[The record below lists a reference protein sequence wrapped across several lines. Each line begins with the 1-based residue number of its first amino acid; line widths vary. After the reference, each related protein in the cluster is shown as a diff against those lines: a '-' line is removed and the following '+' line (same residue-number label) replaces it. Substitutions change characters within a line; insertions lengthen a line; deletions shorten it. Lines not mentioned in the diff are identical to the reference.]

1 MASTNGHVTR
11 SRTIEVPL
19 QHEQVL
25 EVVCEDLPGNP
36 VELTDIFQQEGVGL
50 LYYRLLAFEYY
61 RQSKYDESIK
71 VLRAGLNAANG
82 ASQAQSR
89 QKLPL
94 LILLATLSIQL
105 AKMSVDTTQK
115 QTYMTEAV
123 QLINDADRINNQYEP
138 TFIIKGILYL
148 QRGDLNEAFRSF
160 TMTLEKL
167 PSCVP
172 ALIGKGRIQY
182 TRKQYRQALKTYQ
195 TALSYATGNEYNVEI
210 RLGIGLCYHQLGMNA
225 EAKTAF
231 KRCLQLNPSKSNPIS
246 LILLAIMELNE
257 SKDRE
262 LGIVHQET
270 SLKQGLQHMQM
281 AHAANKK
288 DPVVLNMLANHFFLT
303 KDFAKSVKCA
313 TRSYNISRQNQVK
326 AEAAYQVAR
335 AQHQMQQYDDAFK
348 HYGEALQ
355 LNPDHILSQFG
366 IGQIHLNRGEID
378 KAIQYFDKVYTTEP
392 RCIEA
397 LKVLGSLYALAGKK
411 EKAME
416 CLVKVLGEIKD
427 DPMLL
432 IEVAQLSEQTDE
444 KRTLKAYEQAV
455 ELYKLKAAENGD
467 ESHIM
472 PEVLNN
478 IAAMYHMRG
487 DLEDAEHHYGLAVKE
502 CERQMSLAD
511 TDDSSKQ
518 RIAGF
523 ELTISYNLGRLCEDN
538 GDLEKAVE
546 IYKKIINGN
555 PGYAD
560 AHLRLGAIEQNKGHV
575 TDAIEHYKDVFDSN
589 ANNADAWTMI
599 GQAQMSMN
607 EKICKRSFEKVLKD
621 CDKNDL
627 YTHVALGNYH
637 SNTARELKG
646 DDKRAA
652 RAEAYKLATGFFS
665 QTLKRDPYNVYA
677 ANGIAITL
685 AERGHINEAKE
696 IFNQVRESAVNN
708 PSIWINLAHVHV
720 ELGQFKQAAVMYEN
734 ASKKYYDNKDANVL
748 LCIAK
753 MHFMIGKADK
763 NAEEMLLALS
773 YSEQAYQ
780 ADLSDKTILYDIAL
794 VHQTYA
800 QLISDLPKD
809 QRTTDQMRQAITGLE
824 ASKSGFQTLLDVSPD
839 EHVHYDRKIV
849 EQRQRHGE
857 SLRTQIE
864 RKLADQVQ
872 FEEERKQRTEEARK
886 KREGEHRRRE
896 LEDQERR
903 EQEVLERKRMEDERQ
918 RIMEKVREEN
928 LLLASQEVGESDD
941 EEKKKKK
948 RRKDLGD
955 GIIDDEEMEDAEA
968 EAPKRPRKRKEKDP
982 SEKKEPKR
990 PKRRKSEDLDA
1001 DKPKRRVR
1009 TKQII
1014 ESEDEEDEALSS
1026 PTNNTEVEAS
1036 HQSRIRDDGDDE
1048 DEDEE

>member
-1 MASTNGHVTR
+1 MAATNGHVPR

-25 EVVCEDLPGNP
+25 EVVCEDLPANP
-36 VELTDIFQQEGVGL
+36 IELTDIFSQESVGL

-61 RQSKYDESIK
+61 RQSKFDEAIK
-71 VLRAGLNAANG
+71 VLRAGLNAAN
-82 ASQAQSR
+82 ASPQTQAR
-89 QKLPL
+89 HKLPL
-94 LILLATLSIQL
+94 LILMATLNIQL
-105 AKMSVDTTQK
+105 AKMASDTNVK
-115 QTYMTEAV
+115 QSFMTEAV

-160 TMTLEKL
+160 TMTLEKI
-167 PSCVP
+167 PSCIP
-172 ALIGKGRIQY
+172 ALIGKGRIQF

-195 TALSYATGNEYNVEI
+195 TALSYTTGNEYNVEI
-210 RLGIGLCYHQLGMNA
+210 RLGIGLCYHQLGMSS

-231 KRCLQLNPSKSNPIS
+231 KRCLQMNPSKSNPVS

-262 LGIVHQET
+262 LGIVHQEA

-281 AHAANKK
+281 AHTANKK

-303 KDFAKSVKCA
+303 KEFAKSIKCA
-313 TRSYNISRQNQVK
+313 TRAYNISRQNLVK

-335 AQHQMQQYDDAFK
+335 AQHQMQQFDDAFK
-348 HYGEALQ
+348 HYSEALQ

-366 IGQIHLNRGEID
+366 VGQLHLKRGEID
-378 KAIQYFDKVYTTEP
+378 KAIQYFDKVYSTES

-416 CLVKVLGEIKD
+416 CLVKVLTEIKD
-427 DPMLL
+427 DSMLL
-432 IEVAQLSEQTDE
+432 IEVAQLSEENDD
-444 KRTLKAYEQAV
+444 KRALRAYEQAT
-455 ELYKLKAAENGD
+455 ELYKRQSPANGEENQVL
-467 ESHIM
+467 

-478 IAAMYHMRG
+478 MAAMYHMQG
-487 DLEDAEHHYGLAVKE
+487 DLPNAELHYGLAVQE
-502 CERQMSLAD
+502 CERQLGL
-511 TDDSSKQ
+511 TETNDDMKQ
-518 RIAGF
+518 KITGF
-523 ELTISYNLGRLCEDN
+523 ELTISYNLGRLCEDK
-538 GDLEKAVE
+538 GDTEKAIE
-546 IYKKIINGN
+546 IYKKIVDGN

-560 AHLRLGAIEQNKGHV
+560 AHLRLGAIEQAKGKV
-575 TDAIEHYKDVFDSN
+575 SDAIEHYKEVFDTN
-589 ANNADAWTMI
+589 ALNADAWTMI

-637 SNTARELKG
+637 SNTAREMKG

-652 RAEAYKLATGFFS
+652 RSEAYKLATGFFS

-685 AERGHINEAKE
+685 AERGYVNEAKD

-708 PSIWINLAHVHV
+708 PSIWVNLAHVHV

-734 ASKKYYDNKDANVL
+734 ASKKYYDDKDANVL

-763 NAEEMLLALS
+763 SPEEMLSALT
-773 YSEQAYQ
+773 YSEKAYSV
-780 ADLSDKTILYDIAL
+780 DPNDKTILYDVAL

-824 ASKSGFQTLLDVSPD
+824 SSKANFQTLLDISPD
-839 EHVHYDRKIV
+839 VHVHYDRKIV

-864 RKLADQVQ
+864 RKLTDQME
-872 FEEERKQRTEEARK
+872 FEEEKKQRTEGARK
-886 KREGEHRRRE
+886 KRDEEYQRKKVE
-896 LEDQERR
+896 EDEKR
-903 EQEVLERKRMEDERQ
+903 EQEIRERQ
-918 RIMEKVREEN
+918 EMESERRRIMDKVREEN
-928 LLLASQEVGESDD
+928 ALLASQDVGLSD
-941 EEKKKKK
+941 EEQQQKQKKK
-948 RRKDLGD
+948 RRKDLDD
-955 GIIDDEEMEDAEA
+955 GIVDDEEMEEN
-968 EAPKRPRKRKEKDP
+968 EAPRRRKRKEKDP

-990 PKRRKSEDLDA
+990 PKRRKSEDLDDI

-1014 ESEDEEDEALSS
+1014 ESEDEEDGSVS
-1026 PTNNTEVEAS
+1026 PQAS
-1036 HQSRIRDDGDDE
+1036 RPTIADDAE
-1048 DEDEE
+1048 DSQPDEEEE

>member
-1 MASTNGHVTR
+1 
-11 SRTIEVPL
+11 
-19 QHEQVL
+19 
-25 EVVCEDLPGNP
+25 VCEDLPANP
-36 VELTDIFQQEGVGL
+36 IELTDIFSQESVGL

-61 RQSKYDESIK
+61 RQQKFDEAIK
-71 VLRAGLNAANG
+71 VLRAGLNAAN
-82 ASQAQSR
+82 SSPQTQPR
-89 QKLPL
+89 HKLPL
-94 LILLATLSIQL
+94 LILMATLNIQL
-105 AKMSVDTTQK
+105 AKMSTDANEK
-115 QTYMTEAV
+115 QSFMTDAV

-160 TMTLEKL
+160 TMTLEKI
-167 PSCVP
+167 PSCIP

-182 TRKQYRQALKTYQ
+182 GRKQYRQALKTYQ
-195 TALSYATGNEYNVEI
+195 TALSYASGNDYSVEI
-210 RLGIGLCYHQLGMNA
+210 RLGIGLCYHQLGMNV

-231 KRCLQLNPSKSNPIS
+231 KRCLQVNPSKTNPVS
-246 LILLAIMELNE
+246 LVLLAIMELNE

-281 AHAANKK
+281 AHSANKK

-303 KDFAKSVKCA
+303 KDFAKSIKCA
-313 TRSYNISRQNQVK
+313 TRAYNISRQNQVK

-366 IGQIHLNRGEID
+366 IGQLHLKRGEID
-378 KAIQYFDKVYTTEP
+378 QAIQFFDKVYTTEP

-416 CLVKVLGEIKD
+416 CFVKVLTDIKD

-432 IEVAQLSEQTDE
+432 IEVAQLAEETDE
-444 KRTLKAYEQAV
+444 KRALKAYEQAI
-455 ELYKLKAAENGD
+455 ELYNRQALDDDQKNQVL
-467 ESHIM
+467 

-478 IAAMYHMRG
+478 VAAMYHMQG
-487 DLEDAEHHYGLAVKE
+487 NLQEAETHYGLAVQE
-502 CERQMSLAD
+502 CERQLASAE
-511 TDDSSKQ
+511 TDEATKQ
-518 RIAGF
+518 KIAGF
-523 ELTISYNLGRLCEDN
+523 ELTISYNLGRLCEDK
-538 GDLEKAVE
+538 GDTAKAVE
-546 IYKKIINGN
+546 IYKKIVDGN

-560 AHLRLGAIEQNKGHV
+560 AHLRLGAIEQQQGRM
-575 TDAIEHYKDVFDSN
+575 TDAIEHFKEVFDSN

-599 GQAQMSMN
+599 GQVQSSMN

-637 SNTARELKG
+637 SSTAREMKG

-685 AERGHINEAKE
+685 AERGHINDAKE
-696 IFNQVRESAVNN
+696 IFNQVRESAINN
-708 PSIWINLAHVHV
+708 PSIWVNLAHVHV

-734 ASKKYYDNKDANVL
+734 ASKKYFDNKDANVL

-763 NAEEMLLALS
+763 SPDEMLLALE
-773 YSEQAYQ
+773 YSQLAYEV
-780 ADLSDKTILYDIAL
+780 DPSDKTVLYDIAL

-809 QRTTDQMRQAITGLE
+809 LRTTEQMRQAISGLE
-824 ASKSGFQTLLDVSPD
+824 SSKAGFQTLLDVSPE

-864 RKLADQVQ
+864 RKLADQME
-872 FEEERKQRTEEARK
+872 FEDEKKQRMEEARK
-886 KREGEHRRRE
+886 KREEEHQRRK
-896 LEDQERR
+896 LEEQERLDR
-903 EQEVLERKRMEDERQ
+903 EQQEREQQESDRR

-928 LLLASQEVGESDD
+928 VLLASQDVGLSDD
-941 EEKKKKK
+941 EQQKQKKK
-948 RRKDLGD
+948 RRKDYND
-955 GIIDDEEMEDAEA
+955 GIVDGEEVDENEEV
-968 EAPKRPRKRKEKDP
+968 PKRRKRKEKDA

-990 PKRRKSEDLDA
+990 PKRRKSEDMDEV

-1014 ESEDEEDEALSS
+1014 ESDDEEDDSMSS
-1026 PTNNTEVEAS
+1026 PSAEPERTQTTGIN
-1036 HQSRIRDDGDDE
+1036 DDSEE
-1048 DEDEE
+1048 D